1 MMTNNIC
8 VNAALQTP
16 VSAIRT
22 YKKACKFILLG
33 AFGVFLSGCKTETL
47 ISNDVLASSENTV
60 YSENGR
66 FFVVG
71 NATPESL
78 LTKESAIYEVIR
90 EGEDYSLSSVVDSA
104 DYLVDGE
111 PCQFRGITAYENTVY
126 AVCSYSAIGELIGLT
141 LPLATHTILV
151 KVDAA
156 KSADD
161 EGYIETTQVFGP
173 LISPNGMATDS
184 TGNIF
189 VSDSNAY
196 LSTFLAG
203 IPAAAILKVTPSFD
217 GEFSTTYESWYPALP
232 TDTFPN
238 GIQILGDSLFYV
250 TGPKLQKF
258 HLHPSGIAGVPI
270 TMYEAETCN
279 ILDDFDISPIGLI
292 ATSEIR
298 PTPEFDA
305 LLFPGVV
312 CDQLP
317 QGKLVTLSGHVPNL
331 VYDEYVFEA
340 TFPSSVRFTRGKLF
354 EAHAVVVTDYFTG
367 GLKLVSED

>member
-1 MMTNNIC
+1 MIN
-8 VNAALQTP
+8 
-16 VSAIRT
+16 
-22 YKKACKFILLG
+22 KKVCKLVLLG

-47 ISNDVLASSENTV
+47 ISNDVLASSENAV
-60 YSENGR
+60 YSKNGR

-71 NATPESL
+71 NPSPESL
-78 LTKESAIYEVIR
+78 LTKESAIYEITK
-90 EGEDYSLSSVVDSA
+90 EGENYTASSVVESA
-104 DYLVDGE
+104 DYIVNGE
-111 PCQFRGITAYENTVY
+111 PCQFRGITAYKNNVY
-126 AVCSYSAIGELIGLT
+126 AVCSYSVIGELIGQT

-151 KVDAA
+151 KVDAT
-156 KSADD
+156 KTADD
-161 EGYIETTQVFGP
+161 EGYIETTQVFGS

-184 TGNIF
+184 DGNIF

-217 GEFSTTYESWYPALP
+217 GGFSTTYESWYPALP

-250 TGPKLQKF
+250 TGTKLQKF
-258 HLHPSGIAGVPI
+258 HLHPNGIAGIPV
-270 TMYEAETCN
+270 TMYEAESCN
-279 ILDDFDISPIGLI
+279 IMDDFDISPIGLI

-305 LLFPGVV
+305 LLFPGVI

-354 EAHAVVVTDYFTG
+354 EAHAIVVTDYFTG
-367 GLKLVSED
+367 GLKLVTED